1 MNRDQREE
9 VQRRGEPRPA
19 WLRLSPRLQQVAA
32 FVPTGS
38 RVADIG
44 TDHGYV
50 PIYLACTGQIREA
63 LAMDV
68 GKGPLER
75 AGAHIRAYERWA
87 ETEGLLPV
95 SIHTRLSDG
104 LTELR
109 PGEADAVVM
118 AGMGGEL
125 VMRILEG
132 GRSLWDHIRTWILS
146 PQSDLEKVRRYLAAN
161 GFCIA
166 EEAMVRDEG
175 KFYTVMKVQR
185 DLEPACSA
193 IQLRYGRHL
202 LDRRDPILTEYLN
215 RERKRVRT
223 ILGTLG
229 GDTENQARARSSLE
243 LELQQIE
250 EALYEIQGMDVQ

>member
-1 MNRDQREE
+1 ME
-9 VQRRGEPRPA
+9 
-19 WLRLSPRLQQVAA
+19 LSKRLTAVAG
-32 FVPTGS
+32 FVEQGA
-38 RVADIG
+38 VLADIG

-50 PIYLACTGQIREA
+50 PIA
-63 LAMDV
+63 LVRRGVIPRAIAMDV
-68 GKGPLER
+68 NAGPLAR
-75 AGAHIRAYERWA
+75 AQAHIREY
-87 ETEGLLPV
+87 GLEDR
-95 SIHTRLSDG
+95 IETRLGDG
-104 LTELR
+104 LSQLR

-166 EEAMVRDEG
+166 EEAMVKDEG

-185 DLEPACSA
+185 GLEPACSV